1 MRSSSAPAELDNCAV
16 AGALDDA
23 PVMHGEDRID
33 QVAAKGSEPSKDSIL
48 VRAGKSRVADDI
60 GDQNGSDLARF
71 RHGVASGLAILS

>member
-33 QVAAKGSEPSKDSIL
+33 EIAAKGSQAREDTVLVCASKP
-48 VRAGKSRVADDI
+48 RVADDV
-60 GDQNGSDLARF
+60 GY
-71 RHGVASGLAILS
+71 